1 MMVYHAMGD
10 SCGEDTFTTLT
21 KSHHGVGAELARR
34 NTKEERKEPGNPMLA
49 ETEKRSESNIIIVL
63 DRPRNP
69 LNIGAVIR
77 AMMNMGFSSL
87 RLVDPKQPLNREQI
101 LRVAH
106 RGEEMLDSA
115 QIYADLDDAL
125 ADVSYV
131 IGTSRRASAGK
142 PFSNDVEAVTADMA
156 VRARTA
162 PVALLFGTEP
172 DGLDNHALDRCHM
185 VAASAGQ
192 PVYPSLNLAQA
203 VLIFLYELRRAVHA
217 DPASPAHAE
226 RLTLTPQLASP
237 QGSAPRD
244 LTPQE
249 PTPQVDLERL
259 FSMTEEMLHEASFFR
274 YNPEFVMRTLRDL
287 TFRAQPAS
295 DETAMLISIVRRM
308 LYVMNEQ
315 NDR

>member
-1 MMVYHAMGD
+1 M
-10 SCGEDTFTTLT
+10 SSEI
-21 KSHHGVGAELARR
+21 E
-34 NTKEERKEPGNPMLA
+34 NTNA
-49 ETEKRSESNIIIVL
+49 TNIVIVL

-77 AMMNMGFSSL
+77 AMMNMGFTSL
-87 RLVDPKQPLNREQI
+87 RLVNPKRPLNREQI

-106 RGEEMLDSA
+106 RGEEWLDSA
-115 QIYADLDDAL
+115 QIFDNLDKAL
-125 ADVSYV
+125 ADVTFV
-131 IGTSRRASAGK
+131 VGTSRRASGGK
-142 PFSNDVEAVTADMA
+142 PFSNDVETVTGDLAA
-156 VRARTA
+156 RACTA

-172 DGLDNHALDRCHM
+172 DGLNNHALDRCHM
-185 VAASAGQ
+185 VASL
-192 PVYPSLNLAQA
+192 PVNPIYPSLNLAQA

-217 DPASPAHAE
+217 NPASPAYAE
-226 RLTLTPQLASP
+226 RQSLTPALASP

-259 FSMTEEMLHEASFFR
+259 FTMTEEMLHEASFFR

-287 TFRAQPAS
+287 VYRAQPAG
-295 DETAMLISIVRRM
+295 DETALLVSIVRRL

-315 NDR
+315 DNA